1 MTGSIRPFRLDGGE
15 LAGYR
20 IESLIGRGGMAFVYR
35 AVDQR
40 LGRTVALKVLAPELA
55 GDAEFRRRFLR
66 ESRLAASLDHPNI
79 IPIYDAGEAD
89 GMLYIAMRYV
99 DGSDLKAVLA
109 QEPQLG
115 TERLIDIFT
124 QVADALD
131 EAHNHG
137 LVHRDVKPANILIA
151 PRSAAAQG
159 HEHVYLSDF
168 GVTKRA
174 TSLSGVTAPGVIVGT
189 MDYLAPEQIAGK
201 AVSTATDV
209 YALGCVVFQAL
220 TGAVPY
226 VRDDDA
232 ALLWAHLTEVL
243 PAVWENRADVPPT
256 AQTPLWKAT
265 AKEPEDRYA
274 TCREFIA
281 DLATELRSYSPAPR
295 GDVAVDP
302 HAPTGA
308 TAAPTS
314 PSTAARVTLGRV
326 WPPPDSGT
334 GRTGAPAAVPRQGR
348 GRHRWAWVAV
358 GVAVAVALAL
368 GGFFLMR
375 PGDPGTKRFPADNVV
390 PVSFSYPADWK
401 PAAESNKV
409 VLSPQATAVLP
420 LFARLG
426 QPQDWAEIGRLLR
439 DDQEGVVGL
448 YTFFNQAE
456 YSGGDRQALLEGI
469 LPGVWLK
476 DTKFDA
482 HLGGTPA
489 IRISGTLTDPADG
502 ANQLR
507 FACYVAQSNGRAVHM
522 ILFSAVDTFED
533 NQKLFDRIAASAEL
547 AGG

>member
-89 GMLYIAMRYV
+89 GVLYIAMRYV

-109 QEPQLG
+109 REPQLG
-115 TERLIDIFT
+115 TERVIDIFT

-151 PRSAAAQG
+151 PGSAAAQG
-159 HEHVYLSDF
+159 HDHVYLSDF

-174 TSLSGVTAPGVIVGT
+174 TSMSGVTAPGVIVGT

-201 AVSTATDV
+201 AVSAATDV

-232 ALLWAHLTEVL
+232 ALLWAHLTEAL
-243 PAVWENRADVPPT
+243 PAVWENRSDVPPT
-256 AQTPLWKAT
+256 AQTALWKAT

-274 TCREFIA
+274 TCREFIE
-281 DLATELRSYSPAPR
+281 DLAAELRAYSPAPG
-295 GDVAVDP
+295 GDVAADP
-302 HAPTGA
+302 PVRTDG

-314 PSTAARVTLGRV
+314 PSVTLGRV
-326 WPPPDSGT
+326 WPPPAPAPGT
-334 GRTGAPAAVPRQGR
+334 GHTIAPAPVPRPR
-348 GRHRWAWVAV
+348 RDRRRWAWAAV
-358 GVAVAVALAL
+358 GVVVAAALVL
-368 GGFFLMR
+368 GGLFLLR
-375 PGDPGTKRFPADNVV
+375 PGDPDTTRFTADNVV
-390 PVSFSYPADWK
+390 PVSFTYPADWR

-439 DDQEGVVGL
+439 DDQDSVVGL
-448 YTFFNQAE
+448 YTFFNQSE
-456 YSGGDRQALLEGI
+456 YSSGDRQALLEGI

-482 HLGGTPA
+482 HLGRAPA
-489 IRISGTLTDPADG
+489 IRISGTLTDPSDG
-502 ANQLR
+502 TNQLR
-507 FACYVAQSNGRAVHM
+507 FACYVAQTNGRAVHM
-522 ILFSAVDTFED
+522 ILFSAADTFED
-533 NQKLFDRIAASAEL
+533 NQSLFDRIAASAEL
-547 AGG
+547 AGT